1 MERKICAILPYK
13 ELYDIA
19 KKCKNEYF
27 PEIEIKEGNIDG
39 AIYGAQQAEKE
50 GAEVIISRGG
60 TSAIIRKNVNIP
72 VVEIKVS
79 YLDLLKTLYPF
90 RDANKNLLVVGFKNA
105 VYRCKAISDVLSI
118 NLKKIIIP
126 YEADKYDFSY
136 IEKEAEQ
143 IKKEFD
149 IDAIIGDQTAV
160 IKLGHLFHMSCLI
173 TSGIDD
179 MIEAIKEAENLLDAK
194 HQEKEKSKRF
204 QAVIDFIS
212 DGVMSTDEN
221 GILTVFNPTAEKIF
235 DLKKEMAIGKHISDV
250 IKKDFSSKIIEE
262 ARIPELEC
270 IVKSPNGSIMINRIP
285 IVVEEQIKGV
295 VTTFKEIS
303 KIQGA
308 EQKIR
313 ENMYTKG
320 FATRYK
326 FDDIL
331 TKDTTVKE
339 TIQMA
344 KDYSKTDVTILIQGE
359 SGTGK
364 EIFAQ
369 SIHANS
375 NRANGPFIAVNC
387 AALPP
392 QLLESELFGYVEGSF
407 TGASKTGKIG
417 LFEMSHNGTVF
428 LDEIGDLDK
437 SLQSRF
443 LRVLEEKQ
451 IMRIG
456 SDKIIHINVRV
467 IAATNRNLRD
477 QVEKG
482 NFRSDLY
489 YRLNV
494 LNIHA
499 IPLRERKGDIEF
511 LVNHF
516 IRVNNK
522 KYGFQVDKLSE
533 DVIELLKAYSW
544 PGNIRELRNAVERIV
559 LTTRKE
565 YIRLEDIK
573 LIANEFKINIE
584 KKAEDTL
591 DGTLKEVKNKIVA
604 KVLKEEGY
612 NKSKAAKRLGIDRS
626 TIDRLL

>member
-1 MERKICAILPYK
+1 MERKVCAILPYK

-27 PEIEIKEGNIDG
+27 PKMQVKEGHVEE
-39 AIYGAQQAEKE
+39 AIPVAQQAEKD
-50 GAEVIISRGG
+50 GVEVIISRGG
-60 TSAIIRKNVNIP
+60 TAAIIRKNVNIP

-79 YLDLLKTLYPF
+79 YLDLLKILYPF

-105 VYRCKAISDVLSI
+105 VYRCQAISEVLSI

-126 YEADKYDFSY
+126 YETDKYNFKD
-136 IEKEAEQ
+136 IKKQAEQ
-143 IKKEFD
+143 IKKECE

-160 IKLGHLFHMSCLI
+160 VNLGSLFGMSCLI

-179 MIEAIKEAENLLDAK
+179 MVEAIKEAENLLDAK

-204 QAVIDFIS
+204 QAVLDFIN

-235 DLKKEMAIGKHISDV
+235 DIKKEMAIGKHISDV
-250 IKKDFSSKIIEE
+250 IKEDFSSEIME
-262 ARIPELEC
+262 ATNIPKLEY

-285 IVVEEQIKGV
+285 IVVEEQIVGV
-295 VTTFKEIS
+295 VATFKEIS

-313 ENMYTKG
+313 ENMYSKG
-320 FATRYK
+320 FITRYK

-331 TKDTTVKE
+331 TKDTTVKKI
-339 TIQMA
+339 IQMA

-375 NRANGPFIAVNC
+375 NRSSGPFIAVNC

-417 LFEMSHNGTVF
+417 LFEMAHNGTVF
-428 LDEIGDLDK
+428 LDEIGELDK

-451 IMRIG
+451 VMRIG
-456 SDKIIHINVRV
+456 SDRIIHINVRV
-467 IAATNRNLRD
+467 IAATNSNLKD

-494 LNIHA
+494 LNIYA
-499 IPLRERKGDIEF
+499 IPLRERKGDIEY

-522 KYGFQVDKLSE
+522 KYGFQVEKLSE
-533 DVIELLKAYSW
+533 DVIEILETYSW

-565 YIRLEDIK
+565 CIRLKDID
-573 LIANEFKINIE
+573 LIANEFRTNLEE
-584 KKAEDTL
+584 KAKDTL
-591 DGTLKEVKNKIVA
+591 DGTMKEVKNRIA
-604 KVLKEEGY
+604 TKVLKEEGY

-626 TIDRLL
+626 TLDRLL

>member
-1 MERKICAILPYK
+1 MERRICAILPYK

-27 PEIEIKEGNIDG
+27 SKMQIKEGHVEG
-39 AIYGAQQAEKE
+39 AISVAQQVEKD

-60 TSAIIRKNVNIP
+60 TAAIIRKNVNIP
-72 VVEIKVS
+72 VVEIKIS
-79 YLDLLKTLYPF
+79 YLNLLKILYPF

-105 VYRCKAISDVLSI
+105 VYRCQAISEVLSI

-126 YEADKYDFSY
+126 YEADKYNFSDV
-136 IEKEAEQ
+136 KKQAEQ
-143 IKKEFD
+143 FKKECE

-160 IKLGHLFHMSCLI
+160 INLGPLFDMSCLI

-204 QAVIDFIS
+204 QAVLDFIN

-235 DLKKEMAIGKHISDV
+235 DIKKEMAIGKHISVV
-250 IKKDFSSKIIEE
+250 IKEDFSSKIVEE
-262 ARIPELEC
+262 TQIPELEY
-270 IVKSPNGSIMINRIP
+270 IGKSPTGPIMINRIP

-313 ENMYTKG
+313 ENMYSKG
-320 FATRYK
+320 FITRYK

-331 TKDTTVKE
+331 TKDTTVKKI
-339 TIQMA
+339 IQMA

-375 NRANGPFIAVNC
+375 NRSKGPFIAVNC

-417 LFEMSHNGTVF
+417 LFEMAHNGTVF
-428 LDEIGDLDK
+428 LDEIGELDK

-451 IMRIG
+451 VMRIG

-467 IAATNRNLRD
+467 IAATNRNLKE

-494 LNIHA
+494 LNIYT
-499 IPLRERKGDIEF
+499 IPLRERKRDIEY

-522 KYGFQVDKLSE
+522 KYGFQVEKLSE
-533 DVIELLKAYSW
+533 DVIGLLETYTW
-544 PGNIRELRNAVERIV
+544 PGNIRELRNAIERIV

-565 YIRLEDIK
+565 CIRLKDIE
-573 LIANEFKINIE
+573 LIANEFKINLAE
-584 KKAEDTL
+584 KAEYTL
-591 DGTLKEVKNKIVA
+591 DGTLKEVKNKIVT

-626 TIDRLL
+626 TLDRLL